1 MNEQERFWAGKFGTD
16 YCQRNN
22 TGKLLESNM
31 VMFADIIPQCRG
43 ISTVLECGC
52 NIGLNLEA
60 IHLVNPALHLSGFD
74 INPEAVKIANRL
86 DYAYVYESSFADFY
100 TDEKF
105 DLVFTKGVLIHIHP
119 DNLQATYK
127 KMFDLSSKYILVAEY
142 YNTKPVGIDYRG
154 EQWKL
159 WKRDFAGDLMEHFGV
174 RLVDYGFVY
183 HRGLYPQDDIS
194 WFLLTKE

>member
-1 MNEQERFWAGKFGTD
+1 MNEQEKFWSGQFGTD

-22 TGKLLESNM
+22 TGRLLEANM

-43 ISTVLECGC
+43 ISTVCEFGC

-60 IHLVNPALHLSGFD
+60 IHLVNPALHLTGFD
-74 INPEAVKIANRL
+74 INPEAVKVASRL
-86 DYAYVYESSFADFY
+86 EYADVYESSIMDFNPE
-100 TDEKF
+100 DKF

-119 DNLQATYK
+119 DNLQDTYRK
-127 KMFDLSSKYILVAEY
+127 IVKLSNKYILVAEY
-142 YNTKPVGIDYRG
+142 YNPKPVALDYRG
-154 EQWKL
+154 ESGKL
-159 WKRDFAGDLMEHFGV
+159 WKRDFAGDLIDNFGM

-183 HRGLYPQDDIS
+183 HRGNYPQDDIS